1 MTLRIEKSCEA
12 NTTALRLMGR
22 VRAEHLDELNRLI
35 ENNEPDITL
44 DLSEVNLVDIDVV
57 RFLGACQAKGVRLT
71 GRSPYIRTGSPWSL
85 NANIDFPVMF
95 HAEISANAE
104 NEAFPPDHDV
114 HCSTTCIWQ
123 RRCTCSVRNQQKE
136 EKQCRR
142 HWKER
147 LHSLRAARAALA
159 LQ

>member
-12 NTTALRLMGR
+12 NTTALRLIGR

-71 GRSPYIRTGSPWSL
+71 GCSPYIRDWIAIEL
-85 NANIDFPVMF
+85 
-95 HAEISANAE
+95 
-104 NEAFPPDHDV
+104 
-114 HCSTTCIWQ
+114 
-123 RRCTCSVRNQQKE
+123 
-136 EKQCRR
+136 
-142 HWKER
+142 ER
-147 LHSLRAARAALA
+147 EH
-159 LQ
+159 